1 MGAYSRYRII
11 LLHLVQ
17 NQVQAA
23 QTDLSILQQMYPDVE
38 RLQVFDKS
46 AQVVMSEPFAQLPGA
61 FLEVPEAT
69 VAILDGTGYH
79 HQPFLAQ

>member
-1 MGAYSRYRII
+1 
-11 LLHLVQ
+11 
-17 NQVQAA
+17 
-23 QTDLSILQQMYPDVE
+23 
-38 RLQVFDKS
+38 LQVFDKS

-79 HQPFLAQ
+79 HRPFLAQ